1 VRLLAAA
8 VIFALLA
15 LFLGESILAF
25 LGEQLDRRRAFRL
38 ELAREQT
45 RRVEVEG
52 DREALVW
59 RGLERDRQQPADRG
73 RP

>member
-1 VRLLAAA
+1 MRLLATA
-8 VIFALLA
+8 VMFTLLA

-25 LGEQLDRRRAFRL
+25 LSEQLERRRAFRL

-45 RRVEVEG
+45 RRAEVER

-59 RGLERDRQQPADRG
+59 HGLEQDRRQPADRG
-73 RP
+73 QP

>member
-1 VRLLAAA
+1 MRLLAAG
-8 VIFALLA
+8 IMFTLLA

-25 LGEQLDRRRAFRL
+25 CSEQLERRRAFRL

-45 RRVEVEG
+45 RRAEVER
-52 DREALVW
+52 DREALIW
-59 RGLERDRQQPADRG
+59 RGLERDHQQPTDRG

>member
-8 VIFALLA
+8 VMFTLLA
-15 LFLGESILAF
+15 LILGESILAF
-25 LGEQLDRRRAFRL
+25 LSEQLERRRGFRL
-38 ELAREQT
+38 ELAREET
-45 RRVEVEG
+45 RRAEIER

-59 RGLERDRQQPADRG
+59 RGLERDHQQPIDRG

>member
-8 VIFALLA
+8 VMFTLLA

-25 LGEQLDRRRAFRL
+25 CSEQLDRRRAFRL
-38 ELAREQT
+38 ELERELT
-45 RRVEVEG
+45 RRAEIER

-59 RGLERDRQQPADRG
+59 RELERDR
-73 RP
+73 

>member
-1 VRLLAAA
+1 MRLLAAA
-8 VIFALLA
+8 VMFTLLA
-15 LFLGESILAF
+15 LFLGEPILAF

-45 RRVEVEG
+45 RRAEVEG

-59 RGLERDRQQPADRG
+59 RGLERDRQQPPERNW
-73 RP
+73 P

>member
-8 VIFALLA
+8 VMFTLLA

-25 LGEQLDRRRAFRL
+25 LSDQLDRRRAFRL
-38 ELAREQT
+38 ELEREQT
-45 RRVEVEG
+45 RRAEIER

-59 RGLERDRQQPADRG
+59 GGLERDHQ
-73 RP
+73 